1 MNRYYTPAP
10 AGCGRMVSASC
21 GCNRNGSGGTMGGCW
36 NETAPAPA
44 SMNGT
49 VDTVMNGTGTM
60 GTAGTMTERGAVN
73 FETVTTGPA
82 RDALLE
88 MLPLAMAYVPLQR
101 WGATYSAQQ
110 ALQQGTLFPE
120 LDLPFEGRR
129 RAWK

>member
-1 MNRYYTPAP
+1 M
-10 AGCGRMVSASC
+10 
-21 GCNRNGSGGTMGGCW
+21 
-36 NETAPAPA
+36 
-44 SMNGT
+44 
-49 VDTVMNGTGTM
+49 DQVMNGTGTM
-60 GTAGTMTERGAVN
+60 NPGGTIPGAMEERGAGV

-101 WGATYSAQQ
+101 WGATYSAQK

-129 RAWK
+129 RGWK